1 VSKSGFVHPTALV
14 ETRQIGADTQIW
26 AFTHILPGASIG
38 SNCNVGDHCFVEGNA
53 VVGDNVTIKNGN
65 AIWEGVTL
73 EDGVFVGP
81 SVVFTNDL
89 RPRSPRLP
97 DAAARYQGRDWIAST
112 LVRYGATLGAGSV
125 ILAGVT
131 IGEYALVAAGA
142 VVTHDVAPHALMM
155 GVPARRHTW
164 VCRCG
169 ASLSVTAAG
178 AGCPE
183 CGRQYSLTDGWP
195 RLF

>member
-1 VSKSGFVHPTALV
+1 MTRDGFVHPTALV
-14 ETRQIGADTQIW
+14 ESRQIGADTRVW

-38 SNCNVGDHCFVEGNA
+38 ANCNIGDHCFVEGNA

-97 DAAARYQGRDWIAST
+97 DAAERYKKGDWLT
-112 LVRYGATLGAGSV
+112 PTVVRHGATLGAGSV

-131 IGEYALVAAGA
+131 IGEYALVAAGTI
-142 VVTHDVAPHALMM
+142 VTRDVEPHALVI
-155 GVPARRHTW
+155 GSPARRRSW

-169 ASLSVTAAG
+169 AALSIAASR
-178 AGCPE
+178 ASCAE
-183 CGRQYSLTDGWP
+183 CGREYSLADGSL
-195 RLF
+195 RLC